1 MPHFPPNNFFFG
13 NPIPNFT
20 VSNDRVLDNLRVRQP
35 NTMMVPPATPVL
47 IDPNAPSSLDNPP
60 LAGNNDPATNDSLR
74 SGVAQAGA
82 LVYSTTPIANPL
94 GPAPLAP
101 VDGCFDN
108 RNHLYFSDGKNWIP
122 LANCLEN
129 DGACVGPQYGEYNI
143 RGNTSETDVNVGS
156 PPGDPLNG
164 NDYTVINALLADQ
177 FKGKYSDCFE
187 VNLGDITESPPLTG
201 NITYTGGTD
210 IIGSVTVSASWQM
223 VDSSLSPPVDMH
235 AAIAIFVNDV
245 IQLTTI
251 EEAQLSTTISPASPG
266 EAGFS
271 RNVSVSGLLSLST
284 GDVVDVRV
292 VNLENDAEIVVTFMN
307 FRILKL

>member
-13 NPIPNFT
+13 NPVPNFT

-35 NTMMVPPATPVL
+35 NTMMVPPATQVL

-94 GPAPLAP
+94 HPAPP

-129 DGACVGPQYGEYNI
+129 DGSVVGPQYSQMYYYNDNPQSYNPSSWTKVNLYTTTPSSAGFTNSG
-143 RGNTSETDVNVGS
+143 GNDNITWEGTKPIVAKVVASVSWKMTDNQTNESIALASVGIGVGGSNPTAELTQSGALNDDENDTGS
-156 PPGDPLNG
+156 PP
-164 NDYTVINALLADQ
+164 
-177 FKGKYSDCFE
+177 
-187 VNLGDITESPPLTG
+187 LGLPYPR
-201 NITYTGGTD
+201 N
-210 IIGSVTVSASWQM
+210 VTVSGL
-223 VDSSLSPPVDMH
+223 VSLDPGDAVNLQVIINDDGSSPPGTDED
-235 AAIAIFVNDV
+235 IAILRAN
-245 IQLTTI
+245 
-251 EEAQLSTTISPASPG
+251 LS
-266 EAGFS
+266 
-271 RNVSVSGLLSLST
+271 
-284 GDVVDVRV
+284 
-292 VNLENDAEIVVTFMN
+292 IVA
-307 FRILKL
+307 L

>member
-35 NTMMVPPATPVL
+35 NTMMVPPATQVL

-122 LANCLEN
+122 LANWLEN
-129 DGACVGPQYGEYNI
+129 DGLKGSVGPQYSEMYALNQKTYNPFPNWTKI
-143 RGNTSETDVNVGS
+143 DIGNIPAITSSAGFTNSGVNDNITWEGTKPIVAKVVASVSWQMADNQTNESIALASVGIGVDPSGGGLTIDPTAQLTQTGALNDDETDTGS
-156 PPGDPLNG
+156 PPLRLPYPRN
-164 NDYTVINALLADQ
+164 
-177 FKGKYSDCFE
+177 
-187 VNLGDITESPPLTG
+187 
-201 NITYTGGTD
+201 
-210 IIGSVTVSASWQM
+210 VTVSGLI
-223 VDSSLSPPVDMH
+223 SLG
-235 AAIAIFVNDV
+235 
-245 IQLTTI
+245 
-251 EEAQLSTTISPASPG
+251 PG
-266 EAGFS
+266 DA
-271 RNVSVSGLLSLST
+271 
-284 GDVVDVRV
+284 
-292 VNLENDAEIVVTFMN
+292 VNLQIWKESLESTPQIKILRANLSIVA
-307 FRILKL
+307 L

>member
-35 NTMMVPPATPVL
+35 NTMMVPPATQVL

-94 GPAPLAP
+94 HPAPP

-122 LANCLEN
+122 LANCLED
-129 DGACVGPQYGEYNI
+129 DGAIVGPQYSQMYYDGDASYNPSSWTKVNLYTTTPSSAGFTNSG
-143 RGNTSETDVNVGS
+143 GNDNITWEGTKPIVAKVVASVSWKMPDNQTNESIALASVGIGVGGSNPTAELTQSGALNDDENDTGS
-156 PPGDPLNG
+156 PPLRLPYPRN
-164 NDYTVINALLADQ
+164 
-177 FKGKYSDCFE
+177 
-187 VNLGDITESPPLTG
+187 
-201 NITYTGGTD
+201 
-210 IIGSVTVSASWQM
+210 VTVSGLI
-223 VDSSLSPPVDMH
+223 SLG
-235 AAIAIFVNDV
+235 
-245 IQLTTI
+245 
-251 EEAQLSTTISPASPG
+251 PG
-266 EAGFS
+266 DA
-271 RNVSVSGLLSLST
+271 
-284 GDVVDVRV
+284 
-292 VNLENDAEIVVTFMN
+292 VNLQIWKESLESTPQIKILRANLSIVA
-307 FRILKL
+307 L